1 MDGGRKY
8 ELMLGPPIEL
18 NKSIDMIDSIG
29 LAYNVVAG
37 LKRPI
42 TASGDPVDI
51 AAGGA
56 VIKFAGLLPGWIR
69 VVA

>member
-1 MDGGRKY
+1 
-8 ELMLGPPIEL
+8 
-18 NKSIDMIDSIG
+18 MIDSIG